1 MKTQMI
7 SKILL
12 TLTLPG
18 RVLQNLAKS
27 VTSQKRL
34 ALGIS
39 LAVFALPASL
49 MAQAGT
55 LDPKFGKGGIVFTAN
70 TVANAGAL
78 QGDGKILVAGSIST
92 VQNSEQPGLLR
103 YNTNGTLDSGFGAG
117 GKVLMGGNNAGPAFA
132 VTVQTD
138 GKILVAAPANLALTV
153 FRFNNN
159 GSVDSTFG
167 SNGATAIEAAG
178 LFLAPASGGIALEPD
193 GRILVATGHN
203 EGESLR
209 IVARLLANGQLDST
223 FGSNGVAPTFGG
235 DSVAVVPNSIVPTI
249 VPNGHIL
256 VGTGSVTSM
265 YAPNGGVVKGFGIH
279 GQTLGFANDAGGF
292 VVTNNSAT
300 GTRIITAGSIFT
312 DLNLMSVNS
321 VSGFLLV
328 SYKIDGTLDNA
339 FGIHGGVTTPFP
351 GNILAR
357 AFAVALQTNGDIVAV
372 GQTALTDTGPSD
384 FALVRYNPDGSVD
397 TTFGNSGFVSTP
409 FGTSVAFA
417 NTVLIQIDSKIIA
430 VGNSNNGTTLARY
443 LGS

>member
-1 MKTQMI
+1 
-7 SKILL
+7 
-12 TLTLPG
+12 
-18 RVLQNLAKS
+18 
-27 VTSQKRL
+27 
-34 ALGIS
+34 
-39 LAVFALPASL
+39 

-55 LDPKFGKGGIVFTAN
+55 LDPKFGNGGIVFTAN

-103 YNTNGTLDSGFGAG
+103 YNTNGTLDSAFGAS
-117 GKVLMGGNNAGPAFA
+117 GKVVIGGSNAGPAFA
-132 VTVQTD
+132 VAVQTD

-159 GSVDSTFG
+159 GTVDSTFG
-167 SNGATAIEAAG
+167 SNGATAIEPAE
-178 LFLAPASGGIALEPD
+178 LFLGPASGGIALEPD

-203 EGESLR
+203 ESGGQR

-235 DSVAVVPNSIVPTI
+235 DSVAVVPNG
-249 VPNGHIL
+249 NIL

-265 YAPNGGVVKGFGIH
+265 YAPNGVVVKGFGIH
-279 GQTLGFANDAGGF
+279 GQTPGFANDAGGF
-292 VVTNNSAT
+292 VVTNHSAT
-300 GTRIITAGSIFT
+300 VTRIITAGSIFT
-312 DLNLMSVNS
+312 DVNLMSLNS

-339 FGIHGGVTTPFP
+339 VGIHGGVTTPFP
-351 GNILAR
+351 RNILAR

-372 GQTALTDTGPSD
+372 GQTAHTDTGPSD

-397 TTFGNSGFVSTP
+397 TSFGNSGFVSTP

-417 NTVLIQIDSKIIA
+417 NTVFIQIDGKIIA
-430 VGNSNNGTTLARY
+430 LGNSNNGATLARY

>member
-7 SKILL
+7 SKIPL
-12 TLTLPG
+12 TLTLPR
-18 RVLQNLAKS
+18 RVFQNFAKS
-27 VTSQKRL
+27 VISQKHL
-34 ALGIS
+34 ALSIS

-55 LDPKFGKGGIVFTAN
+55 LDPKFGKGGIVFTTN
-70 TVANAGAL
+70 TAANAGAL

-92 VQNSEQPGLLR
+92 VQNSQQPVLLR
-103 YNTNGTLDSGFGAG
+103 YNSDGTLDSGFGAG
-117 GKVLMGGNNAGPAFA
+117 GKVLIGGSNAGPAFA
-132 VTVQTD
+132 VAVQTD
-138 GKILVAAPANLALTV
+138 GKILAAAPANLQLTV

-159 GSVDSTFG
+159 GTVDSTFG
-167 SNGATAIEAAG
+167 SNGSTAIEPAE
-178 LFLAPASGGIALEPD
+178 LFLGPATGGIALEPD

-203 EGESLR
+203 EGGGQR

-235 DSVAVVPNSIVPTI
+235 DSVAVL
-249 VPNGHIL
+249 PNGNIL
-256 VGTGSVTSM
+256 VGTGSVASA
-265 YAPNGGVVKGFGIH
+265 YAPNGVVVKDFGIH
-279 GQTLGFANDAGGF
+279 GQTPGFANEGFGNDAGGF
-292 VVTNNSAT
+292 VVTKISVT
-300 GTRIITAGSIFT
+300 GTGARIITAGSIFT
-312 DLNLMSVNS
+312 DLNLMSLNS
-321 VSGFLLV
+321 ISGFLLV

-372 GQTALTDTGPSD
+372 GQTALTDTGPSS

-417 NTVLIQIDSKIIA
+417 NTVLIQIDGKIIA
-430 VGNSNNGTTLARY
+430 LGNSNNGTTLARY

>member
-12 TLTLPG
+12 TLTLPR
-18 RVLQNLAKS
+18 RVFQNLAKS

-39 LAVFALPASL
+39 LVVFALPASL

-55 LDPKFGKGGIVFTAN
+55 LDPKFGNGGIVFTAN

-92 VQNSEQPGLLR
+92 VENSEQPGLLR

-117 GKVLMGGNNAGPAFA
+117 GKVLIGGNNAGPAFA
-132 VTVQTD
+132 VAVQTD

-167 SNGATAIEAAG
+167 SNGATAIQAVG

-193 GRILVATGHN
+193 GRILVATAHN
-203 EGESLR
+203 DGGGQR
-209 IVARLLANGQLDST
+209 IVARLLPNGQLDST

-235 DSVAVVPNSIVPTI
+235 DSVTVL
-249 VPNGHIL
+249 PNGNIL

-279 GQTLGFANDAGGF
+279 GQTPGFANEAGGF
-292 VVTNNSAT
+292 VVANNSAAVP
-300 GTRIITAGSIFT
+300 RIITAGSIFT
-312 DLNLMSVNS
+312 DLNLMSLNS

-328 SYKIDGTLDNA
+328 SYNIDGTLDNT

-357 AFAVALQTNGDIVAV
+357 AFAVALQRNGDIVAV
-372 GQTALTDTGPSD
+372 GQTALTDTGSSD

-417 NTVLIQIDSKIIA
+417 NTVLIQIDGKIIA
-430 VGNSNNGTTLARY
+430 VGNSNNETTLVRY
-443 LGS
+443 FGS

>member
-18 RVLQNLAKS
+18 RVFHNLAKS

-55 LDPKFGKGGIVFTAN
+55 LDPTFGKGGIVFTTN
-70 TVANAGAL
+70 TVANAGVL
-78 QGDGKILVAGSIST
+78 QGDGKIVVAGSIAT
-92 VQNSEQPGLLR
+92 NQNQQQPGLLR
-103 YNTNGTLDSGFGAG
+103 YNTDGTLDPNFGIG
-117 GKVLMGGNNAGPAFA
+117 GKVVIGGTNAGAAFA
-132 VTVQTD
+132 VAVQTD
-138 GKILVAAPANLALTV
+138 GKILAAAPANLQLTV
-153 FRFNNN
+153 FRFNSS
-159 GSVDSTFG
+159 GSLDNTFG
-167 SNGATAIEAAG
+167 NNGATAIQPDET
-178 LFLAPASGGIALEPD
+178 FLGPASGGIALQPD
-193 GRILVATGHN
+193 GRILVATAHN
-203 EGESLR
+203 EGGPLQ

-235 DSVAVVPNSIVPTI
+235 DSVAVL
-249 VPNGHIL
+249 PNGNIL
-256 VGTGSVTSM
+256 VGTGSVTSA
-265 YAPNGGVVKGFGIH
+265 YAPNGAVVKDFGIH
-279 GQTLGFANDAGGF
+279 GQTPGFANQSFANEAGGF
-292 VVTNNSAT
+292 VVTNNSST
-300 GTRIITAGSIFT
+300 VTRIITAGTIFT
-312 DLNLMSVNS
+312 DLNLMSLNS

-328 SYKIDGTLDNA
+328 SYNIDGTLDNA

-351 GNILAR
+351 GNTLAR
-357 AFAVALQTNGDIVAV
+357 AFAVALQRNGDIVAV
-372 GQTALTDTGPSD
+372 GQTARTDTGPSD

-397 TTFGNSGFVSTP
+397 TTFGHSGFVSTP

-417 NTVLIQIDSKIIA
+417 NTVLIQIDGKIIA
-430 VGNSNNGTTLARY
+430 LGNSNNGTTLARY

>member
-1 MKTQMI
+1 M
-7 SKILL
+7 LDRH
-12 TLTLPG
+12 LP
-18 RVLQNLAKS
+18 
-27 VTSQKRL
+27 
-34 ALGIS
+34 
-39 LAVFALPASL
+39 
-49 MAQAGT
+49 
-55 LDPKFGKGGIVFTAN
+55 
-70 TVANAGAL
+70 
-78 QGDGKILVAGSIST
+78 ST
-92 VQNSEQPGLLR
+92 I
-103 YNTNGTLDSGFGAG
+103 
-117 GKVLMGGNNAGPAFA
+117 
-132 VTVQTD
+132 QTD
-138 GKILVAAPANLALTV
+138 GKILAAAPANLHLTV
-153 FRFNNN
+153 FRFNSN
-159 GSVDSTFG
+159 GSVDNTFG
-167 SNGATAIEAAG
+167 SNGATAIQPAE

-203 EGESLR
+203 DGGPLR

-235 DSVAVVPNSIVPTI
+235 DSVAVVPNG
-249 VPNGHIL
+249 NIL
-256 VGTGSVTSM
+256 VGTGSVISM
-265 YAPNGGVVKGFGIH
+265 YAPNGVVVNGFGIH
-279 GQTLGFANDAGGF
+279 GQTPGFANEAGGF
-292 VVTNNSAT
+292 VVAAANSAVT
-300 GTRIITAGSIFT
+300 PTRIITAGTIFT
-312 DLNLMSVNS
+312 DLNLMSLNS

-372 GQTALTDTGPSD
+372 GQTALTDTGSSD

-417 NTVLIQIDSKIIA
+417 NTVLIQIDGKIIA

>member
-1 MKTQMI
+1 MKTTMI

-18 RVLQNLAKS
+18 RVFQNLAKS

-39 LAVFALPASL
+39 LVVFALPASL

-55 LDPKFGKGGIVFTAN
+55 LDPKFGNGGIVFTAN

-117 GKVLMGGNNAGPAFA
+117 GKVLIGGNNAGPAFA
-132 VTVQTD
+132 VAVQTD
-138 GKILVAAPANLALTV
+138 GKILVAAPANLHLTV
-153 FRFNNN
+153 FRFNSN
-159 GSVDSTFG
+159 GSVDNTFG
-167 SNGATAIEAAG
+167 NNGATAIQPTEV
-178 LFLAPASGGIALEPD
+178 FLAPASGGIALEPD

-203 EGESLR
+203 DGGPLR

-235 DSVAVVPNSIVPTI
+235 DSVAVL
-249 VPNGHIL
+249 PNGNIL
-256 VGTGSVTSM
+256 VGTGSVTSA
-265 YAPNGGVVKGFGIH
+265 YAPNGAVVKDFGIH
-279 GQTLGFANDAGGF
+279 GQTPGFANEAGGF
-292 VVTNNSAT
+292 VVNNNSAT
-300 GTRIITAGSIFT
+300 VTRIITAGTIFT
-312 DLNLMSVNS
+312 NLNLMSLNS

-328 SYKIDGTLDNA
+328 SYNIDGTLDNA

-357 AFAVALQTNGDIVAV
+357 ALAVALQTNGHIVAV
-372 GQTALTDTGPSD
+372 GQTAPTDTGSSD

-397 TTFGNSGFVSTP
+397 TTFGNSGLVSTP

-417 NTVLIQIDSKIIA
+417 STVLIQIDGKIIA
-430 VGNSNNGTTLARY
+430 VGKSNNGTTTLARY

>member
-1 MKTQMI
+1 MKTKMI

-12 TLTLPG
+12 TLTLPR
-18 RVLQNLAKS
+18 RVFQNLAKS
-27 VTSQKRL
+27 VISQKRL

-39 LAVFALPASL
+39 LALFALPASL
-49 MAQAGT
+49 MARAGT
-55 LDPKFGKGGIVFTAN
+55 LDPKFGNGGIVFTAN

-117 GKVLMGGNNAGPAFA
+117 GKVVIAGNTAGPAFA
-132 VTVQTD
+132 VAVQTD
-138 GKILVAAPANLALTV
+138 GKILVAAPANLHLTV

-167 SNGATAIEAAG
+167 SNGATAIQPAE

-193 GRILVATGHN
+193 GRILVATSHN
-203 EGESLR
+203 EGGALR

-223 FGSNGVAPTFGG
+223 FGSNGAAPTFGG
-235 DSVAVVPNSIVPTI
+235 DSVAVL
-249 VPNGHIL
+249 PNGNIL

-265 YAPNGGVVKGFGIH
+265 YAPNGVFSKDFGIH
-279 GQTLGFANDAGGF
+279 GQTPGFANEAGGF
-292 VVTNNSAT
+292 VVANNSST
-300 GTRIITAGSIFT
+300 IPRIITAGTIFT
-312 DLNLMSVNS
+312 DLNLMSLNS

-372 GQTALTDTGPSD
+372 GQTARTDTGPSD

-417 NTVLIQIDSKIIA
+417 NTVLIQIDGKIIA
-430 VGNSNNGTTLARY
+430 VGNSNNGTTLVRY
-443 LGS
+443 FGS

>member
-1 MKTQMI
+1 MKTTMI
-7 SKILL
+7 SKILF
-12 TLTLPG
+12 TSTLPTL
-18 RVLQNLAKS
+18 VFHNLAKS
-27 VTSQKRL
+27 VTSRKRL

-39 LAVFALPASL
+39 LVVFALPASL

-55 LDPKFGKGGIVFTAN
+55 LDPQFGNGGIVFTAN

-78 QGDGKILVAGSIST
+78 QADGKILVAGSIST

-103 YNTNGTLDSGFGAG
+103 YNTNGTLDSGFGAS
-117 GKVLMGGNNAGPAFA
+117 GKVVIGGNNAGPAFA
-132 VTVQTD
+132 VAVQTD
-138 GKILVAAPANLALTV
+138 GKILAAAPANLHLTV
-153 FRFNNN
+153 FRFNSN

-167 SNGATAIEAAG
+167 NNGATAIQPTE
-178 LFLAPASGGIALEPD
+178 LFLAPASGGIALQPD
-193 GRILVATGHN
+193 GRILVATAHN
-203 EGESLR
+203 DGGPLR

-235 DSVAVVPNSIVPTI
+235 DSVAVVPNG
-249 VPNGHIL
+249 NIL
-256 VGTGSVTSM
+256 VGTGSVISM
-265 YAPNGGVVKGFGIH
+265 YTPNGVVVKGFGIH
-279 GQTLGFANDAGGF
+279 GQTPGFANEAGGF
-292 VVTNNSAT
+292 VATKVSVTGT

-312 DLNLMSVNS
+312 DVNLMSLNS

-328 SYKIDGTLDNA
+328 SYNIDGTLDNA

-351 GNILAR
+351 RNILAR

-417 NTVLIQIDSKIIA
+417 NAVLIQIDGKIIA
-430 VGNSNNGTTLARY
+430 LGNSNNGTTLARY
-443 LGS
+443 LGR

>member
-12 TLTLPG
+12 TLTLPR
-18 RVLQNLAKS
+18 RVFQNLAKS

-55 LDPKFGKGGIVFTAN
+55 LDPKFGKGGIVFTTN
-70 TVANAGAL
+70 TSANAGAL

-92 VQNSEQPGLLR
+92 VQNSQQPGLLR
-103 YNTNGTLDSGFGAG
+103 YNTDGTLDSGFGAG
-117 GKVLMGGNNAGPAFA
+117 GKVLIGGNNAGPAFA
-132 VTVQTD
+132 VAVQTD
-138 GKILVAAPANLALTV
+138 GKILAVAPANLLLTV
-153 FRFNNN
+153 FRFNTN

-167 SNGATAIEAAG
+167 SNGATAIQAAG
-178 LFLAPASGGIALEPD
+178 LFLAPASGGIALQPD

-203 EGESLR
+203 DGAGLR

-223 FGSNGVAPTFGG
+223 FGSNGAAPTFGG
-235 DSVAVVPNSIVPTI
+235 DSVAVL
-249 VPNGHIL
+249 PNGNIL
-256 VGTGSVTSM
+256 VGTGSVTSA
-265 YAPNGGVVKGFGIH
+265 YAPNGVVVKDFGIH
-279 GQTLGFANDAGGF
+279 GQTPGFANDAGGF
-292 VVTNNSAT
+292 VVPNNSST
-300 GTRIITAGSIFT
+300 VTRIITAGSIFT
-312 DLNLMSVNS
+312 DLNITFTNS

-328 SYKIDGTLDNA
+328 SYNIDGTLDNA

-351 GNILAR
+351 GNILAH
-357 AFAVALQTNGDIVAV
+357 AFAVALQRNGDIVAV
-372 GQTALTDTGPSD
+372 GQTALTESGPSD
-384 FALVRYNPDGSVD
+384 FALARYNPDGSVD

-417 NTVLIQIDSKIIA
+417 NTVLIQIDGKIIA

>member
-1 MKTQMI
+1 MNTQMI
-7 SKILL
+7 SQILL
-12 TLTLPG
+12 TLTLPW
-18 RVLQNLAKS
+18 RVFHNLAKS

-55 LDPKFGKGGIVFTAN
+55 LDPKFGKGGIVTTAN
-70 TVANAGAL
+70 TGANAGAL
-78 QGDGKILVAGSIST
+78 QGDGKIVVAGSIAT
-92 VQNSEQPGLLR
+92 NQNQEQPGLLR
-103 YNTNGTLDSGFGAG
+103 YNSDGTLDSGFGTG
-117 GKVLMGGNNAGPAFA
+117 GKVLIAGNNAGPAFA
-132 VTVQTD
+132 VAVQTD
-138 GKILVAAPANLALTV
+138 GKILAAAPANLALTV

-167 SNGATAIEAAG
+167 SNGTTAIQPGE

-203 EGESLR
+203 EGGGQR

-235 DSVAVVPNSIVPTI
+235 DSVAVVPNG
-249 VPNGHIL
+249 NIL
-256 VGTGSVTSM
+256 VGTGSVTSV
-265 YAPNGGVVKGFGIH
+265 YAPNGVVVKDFGIH
-279 GQTLGFANDAGGF
+279 GQTPGFANDAGGF

-300 GTRIITAGSIFT
+300 VTRIITAGTIFT
-312 DLNLMSVNS
+312 DLNLMSLNS

-328 SYKIDGTLDNA
+328 SYNIDGTLANA

-351 GNILAR
+351 GNIMAR
-357 AFAVALQTNGDIVAV
+357 AFAVALQRNGDIVAV

-417 NTVLIQIDSKIIA
+417 NTVLIQIDGKIIA
-430 VGNSNNGTTLARY
+430 VGNSDNGTTLARY

>member
-7 SKILL
+7 SKILF
-12 TLTLPG
+12 TSTLPG
-18 RVLQNLAKS
+18 RVFQNLAKS
-27 VTSQKRL
+27 VTSQKRI

-39 LAVFALPASL
+39 LVLFALPASL

-55 LDPKFGKGGIVFTAN
+55 LDPKFGKGGIVFTTN
-70 TVANAGAL
+70 TSANAGAL

-92 VQNSEQPGLLR
+92 VQNSQQPVLLR
-103 YNTNGTLDSGFGAG
+103 YNSDGTLDSGFGAG
-117 GKVLMGGNNAGPAFA
+117 GKVLIGGSNAGPAFVVA
-132 VTVQTD
+132 VQTD
-138 GKILVAAPANLALTV
+138 GKILAAAPANLQLTV

-159 GSVDSTFG
+159 GSVDNTFG
-167 SNGATAIEAAG
+167 SNGATAIEPAE
-178 LFLAPASGGIALEPD
+178 LFLGPASGSIALEPD

-203 EGESLR
+203 EGGGQR

-235 DSVAVVPNSIVPTI
+235 DSVAVL
-249 VPNGHIL
+249 PNGNIL
-256 VGTGSVTSM
+256 VGTGSVASA
-265 YAPNGGVVKGFGIH
+265 YAPNG
-279 GQTLGFANDAGGF
+279 F
-292 VVTNNSAT
+292 VVTKISVT
-300 GTRIITAGSIFT
+300 GTGARIITAGSIFT
-312 DLNLMSVNS
+312 DLNLMSLNS

-372 GQTALTDTGPSD
+372 GQTALTDTGPSN
-384 FALVRYNPDGSVD
+384 FALVRYNPDGTVD

-409 FGTSVAFA
+409 FGTSEAFA
-417 NTVLIQIDSKIIA
+417 NTVLIQIDGKIIA
-430 VGNSNNGTTLARY
+430 LGNSNNGTTLARY

>member
-1 MKTQMI
+1 MKTKII
-7 SKILL
+7 SEILL

-18 RVLQNLAKS
+18 RVFQNLAKS

-34 ALGIS
+34 ALGIP
-39 LAVFALPASL
+39 LVVFALPASV

-55 LDPKFGKGGIVFTAN
+55 LDPKFGNGGIVFTAN

-103 YNTNGTLDSGFGAG
+103 YNTNGTLDSAFGAS
-117 GKVLMGGNNAGPAFA
+117 GKVVIGGSNAGPAFA
-132 VTVQTD
+132 VAVQTD

-159 GSVDSTFG
+159 GTVDSTFG
-167 SNGATAIEAAG
+167 SNGATAIEPAE
-178 LFLAPASGGIALEPD
+178 LFLGPASGGIALEPD

-203 EGESLR
+203 EGGGQR

-235 DSVAVVPNSIVPTI
+235 DSVAVVPNG
-249 VPNGHIL
+249 NIL

-265 YAPNGGVVKGFGIH
+265 YAPNGVVVKGFGIH
-279 GQTLGFANDAGGF
+279 GQTPGFANDAGGF
-292 VVTNNSAT
+292 VVTNHSAT
-300 GTRIITAGSIFT
+300 VTRIITAGSIFT
-312 DLNLMSVNS
+312 DVNLMSLNS

-351 GNILAR
+351 RNILAR

-372 GQTALTDTGPSD
+372 GQTAHTDTGPSD

-397 TTFGNSGFVSTP
+397 TSFGNSGFVSTP

-417 NTVLIQIDSKIIA
+417 NTVLIQIDGKIIA
-430 VGNSNNGTTLARY
+430 LGNSNNGATLARY

>member
-12 TLTLPG
+12 TLTLPR
-18 RVLQNLAKS
+18 RVFQNLTKS

-34 ALGIS
+34 AVGIS

-55 LDPKFGKGGIVFTAN
+55 LDPKFGKGGIVFTTN
-70 TVANAGAL
+70 TGANAGAL
-78 QGDGKILVAGSIST
+78 QGDGKIVVAGSIAT
-92 VQNSEQPGLLR
+92 NQNQQQPGLLR
-103 YNTNGTLDSGFGAG
+103 YNTDGTRDPNFGIG
-117 GKVLMGGNNAGPAFA
+117 GKVVIGGNNAGPAFA
-132 VTVQTD
+132 VAVQTD
-138 GKILVAAPANLALTV
+138 GKILAVSPANLHLTV
-153 FRFNNN
+153 FRFNSN
-159 GSVDSTFG
+159 GSLDNTFG
-167 SNGATAIEAAG
+167 NNGATAIQPAE

-193 GRILVATGHN
+193 GRILVATAHN
-203 EGESLR
+203 EGGAAR

-235 DSVAVVPNSIVPTI
+235 DSVAVVPNG
-249 VPNGHIL
+249 NIL
-256 VGTGSVTSM
+256 VGTGSVTSA
-265 YAPNGGVVKGFGIH
+265 YAPNGAVVKDFGIH
-279 GQTLGFANDAGGF
+279 GQTPGFANDAGGF
-292 VVTNNSAT
+292 VVPNNSAT
-300 GTRIITAGSIFT
+300 VTRIITAGTIFT
-312 DLNLMSVNS
+312 DLNLMSLNS
-321 VSGFLLV
+321 ISGFLLV
-328 SYKIDGTLDNA
+328 SYNIDGTLDNA

-357 AFAVALQTNGDIVAV
+357 AIAVALQRNGDIVAV
-372 GQTALTDTGPSD
+372 GQTALTDTGSSD

-417 NTVLIQIDSKIIA
+417 NTVLIQIDGKIIA